1 MEPVIN
7 DHKILV
13 IEDDQFLH
21 KAIVTKL
28 EKEGFNV
35 LSAYDGKEGLDQA
48 LANHP
53 DLILLD
59 IILPVMDGMTVL
71 EELRKD
77 EWGAKADVII
87 LSNLSG
93 AEKDTKIEENKVREF
108 LVKSDWKLEDLIAL
122 IRQHLVGQS

>member
-1 MEPVIN
+1 MEPVVN
-7 DHKILV
+7 NYKILV

-28 EKEGFNV
+28 EKEGFSV
-35 LSAYDGKEGLDQA
+35 ISAYDGKEGLDQA

-71 EELRKD
+71 DELRKD
-77 EWGAKADVII
+77 EWGVKAEIII

-108 LVKSDWKLEDLIAL
+108 LVKSDWKLEDLVAL
-122 IRQHLVGQS
+122 IKQKLEGQS